1 MISNSNT
8 KHADQAKELEA
19 LVKAK
24 GIPVFGIADLSRYPT
39 EIRYVPREIVS
50 DLHRGIVLGY
60 RVSDR
65 VMESLD
71 DRPTSTYRYHY
82 RQANL
87 HLDSVASFVVSWIQ
101 EKGHSAFPIPSSQV
115 INWEENKGHIWHVAV
130 ACLSGVAWWG
140 RNNLAVTE
148 AYGSR
153 VRYATVLTDM
163 PLQAGEPLKRD
174 CGECFDCVQA
184 CPVGAIRNSPEEFDL
199 ETCHDLLKKF
209 SKGLSLGVKICGLCI
224 KACRG
229 ERSWRPDHMP

>member
-1 MISNSNT
+1 MNDDSPQIES
-8 KHADQAKELEA
+8 AAAGELES
-19 LVKAK
+19 LVKSR
-24 GIPVFGIADLSRYPT
+24 GLPVFGVADLTDYPADV
-39 EIRYVPREIVS
+39 RYVPPEIVAG
-50 DLHRGIVLGY
+50 LNRGIVLGY
-60 RVSDR
+60 RVSDL
-65 VMESLD
+65 VMESLS

-87 HLDSVASFVVSWIQ
+87 LLDSVASGVVSWLQ
-101 EKGHSAFPIPSSQV
+101 EKGYGAFPVPSSQIV
-115 INWEENKGHIWHVAV
+115 DWEENKGHIWHVAV

-148 AYGSR
+148 AYGAR

-163 PLQAGEPLKRD
+163 PLPAGAPSKRD
-174 CGECFDCVQA
+174 CGDCFACVEA

-199 ETCHDLLKKF
+199 EICHDLLKKF

-229 ERSWRPDHMP
+229 SESWRPKPPE